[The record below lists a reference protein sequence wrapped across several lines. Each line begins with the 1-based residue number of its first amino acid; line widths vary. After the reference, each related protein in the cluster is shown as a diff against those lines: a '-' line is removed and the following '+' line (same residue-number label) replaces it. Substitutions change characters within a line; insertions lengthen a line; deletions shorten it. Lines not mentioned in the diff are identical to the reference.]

1 MTGFFDALGLLA
13 FCEEDVSEGDFS
25 IAGDSAGDVPSDCL
39 SCNISSL
46 CSMTGDLTAADLTD
60 VDGPPRA
67 GNSSTESKWMLG
79 LGLGLGVG
87 AVCDVCPFA

>member
-13 FCEEDVSEGDFS
+13 FCEVDVSEGDFS

-79 LGLGLGVG
+79 FGLGVG